1 MKHTIVPREEGRYN
15 AFPVLHRLSGG
26 RLAIGCISSHGGD
39 HLGMGGWPVL
49 ESTDGG
55 ETWTHWHPDED
66 RPARV

>member
-1 MKHTIVPREEGRYN
+1 MKHTIVLREEGRYN
-15 AFPVLHRLSGG
+15 AFPVLHRLAGG
-26 RLAIGCISSHGGD
+26 RLAIGCISSPVGD

-55 ETWTHWHPDED
+55 ETWTHCHPDED